1 MDRCSIYRHGTIWW
15 KDIEDGIDS
24 PKVIIVGIL
33 VKEDNK
39 CYYIAKEMW
48 ETNQFKYLHI
58 VPKKYVDKLN
68 VIGTTP
74 FKPKANWW
82 KIMKDVEFVR
92 EVFLEIVLCVKN

>member
-1 MDRCSIYRHGTIWW
+1 MENKKIVMIEWTDVASIDLGLFSDE
-15 KDIEDGIDS
+15 DIKGGIDS

-33 VKEDNK
+33 VKEDNE

-48 ETNQFKYLHI
+48 ETEQYKYLHL

-74 FKPKANWW
+74 FKN
-82 KIMKDVEFVR
+82 R
-92 EVFLEIVLCVKN
+92 ESQSD

>member
-1 MDRCSIYRHGTIWW
+1 MANKKIVMIEWTDVASIDMGLFDE

-74 FKPKANWW
+74 FKPKTN
-82 KIMKDVEFVR
+82 
-92 EVFLEIVLCVKN
+92 NG